1 MKYKVLV
8 KTGSQRFAG
17 TDSNVRLS
25 IIGKDDQTRLHTL
38 NTWRDDF
45 EKGKFKK
52 TYLNKTTY
60 FSTYMIIKLS

>member
-45 EKGKFKK
+45 EKGKIQKNVFE
-52 TYLNKTTY
+52 
-60 FSTYMIIKLS
+60 

>member
-25 IIGKDDQTRLHTL
+25 IIGRDDQTRLHTL

-45 EKGKFKK
+45 EKGKNLK
-52 TYLNKTTY
+52 NH
-60 FSTYMIIKLS
+60 I